1 MAEKIMAYSRHL
13 YELAHETQAS
23 FTESAEKEFQEG
35 QKKIN
40 ALVED
45 WTRNAPA
52 GSDAAVYAM
61 KQAIASAT
69 NVFET
74 SQKAIKHAVQ
84 VAQTNLN
91 NATETT
97 IKNINATTKVTS
109 KK

>member
-1 MAEKIMAYSRHL
+1 
-13 YELAHETQAS
+13 
-23 FTESAEKEFQEG
+23 
-35 QKKIN
+35 
-40 ALVED
+40 
-45 WTRNAPA
+45 
-52 GSDAAVYAM
+52 M

-91 NATETT
+91 NTTETT
-97 IKNINATTKVTS
+97 IKNINAAAKLTS